1 MFQAKLTGWK
11 RVAASL
17 MLLPG
22 LTAVGAEVL
31 HLIGPARAAER
42 PAASADPAKVEAAR
56 AMMKQAYAAY
66 GKGDYAK
73 AQSLAE
79 TVRGMN
85 APLQIFDD
93 SPDELLAAI
102 QKKTGRKMNGPA
114 PMTNED
120 PRVLVKKAKEA
131 LDAGKLDTAQDLA
144 HQAEANGRA
153 VSWGL
158 FEETPSSVLKD
169 VQKARGKR
177 DRAESDQL
185 LSKARSLY
193 EKRVPTPE
201 LRAANLDQ
209 ARTLCLQA
217 AQLHGPYSMWDLGDR
232 PQSLIKDIDVAR
244 GKLKVAP
251 RRDDPRDTE
260 VVRQPKSDD
269 PFRDKETRQTGYN
282 AVKTENVGRNGK
294 PSNPPIAEI
303 TRLPGNAKPVLPEEP
318 NDLILPDMT
327 EPKVANSNP
336 PKATNVA
343 EPVDPGA
350 EGSLRKAKAVELMK
364 ESQNLQ
370 REHKYV
376 DAQQKLM
383 DARKQNADFGSDEDS
398 PELALQKLLARAHS
412 HVNDLCRTAH
422 EKMVKK
428 TPDEVALAE
437 RNLAEAEAIAS
448 GLGLDR
454 WAINEHKSTLRI
466 IKGNTAVASNMMPPT
481 MNPPVANPMVT
492 DPPMMDPLAVKP
504 PVLSPPATAKV
515 DSTLPDLV
523 IPPDPKS
530 QTTVRDPDPMTPKV
544 DVGLQMLGQARAEFQ
559 NAQFENA
566 RKIVAQVLNGPYT
579 CHKEAEDLLR
589 TIDAADLTMRREA
602 ARVSFDRAAG
612 AFQSRNYEQA
622 LSIFKLIDPTLLPAI
637 KQNAM
642 KDMSMQAMKAMQPAS
657 TVAQGKDPMTP
668 RDGMSQSS
676 EKNGADSLLKQQE
689 ALMEL
694 QFQKLRSR
702 GLQIEA
708 SATAR
713 FGKGETDGALADLQA
728 FILEVNGANI
738 DPSKRAMLARPIE
751 ARVER
756 LKVLKHQQDFLTAEA
771 KNLKN
776 FRNQM
781 TQEALHQA
789 HKKEEVAK
797 LMKSF
802 NRLLEEGKYQDAS
815 KVALQAHEMD
825 PDDPATQAAMHM
837 AKMMDRKRRA
847 EALSANSEE
856 FNLKALNDGDDRGQY
871 ADLKQ
876 PVVFNAEHFNA
887 IRNRRQDYGRGLG
900 NSSIRTEKE
909 KEIESQLKRQ
919 TISINFKNTPLDEV
933 ITYMQ
938 TYSGINFDID
948 TSALK
953 ADGIDPR
960 TEITSTLKEIRLESA
975 LGVVLDKAKLRWV
988 IDKEVVKVTTARGA
1002 QGKLIRRTVPVADLV
1017 VPVQNAQKAATTNLQ
1032 DIMERVMRN
1041 GQPNGGYGSNAMP
1054 VTPLNGLP
1062 ANSGSMTGSPSSGQP
1077 GTGRLTNTPGGS
1089 GGSGTI
1095 VNRTN
1100 ASGTIEESLIR
1111 LITNSVHPQTWE
1123 AMGGPGRIEYY
1134 PLGMALVINQSPE
1147 VIEEVTRL
1155 LESLRRL
1162 QDLEVAIEIRYIN
1175 LSEAFYERI
1184 GLDFGMNLNTHNDRT
1199 LVNLANATPPGGSA
1213 LDNFRNIANAG
1224 GRIVGLQAPNTPTP
1238 DLDLPIRATSFGMA
1252 IPPFGQYPNALGANG
1267 GLSLGLAFLSDIQVQ
1282 MFLEAAQGDRRT
1294 NIMQAPRLTM
1304 FNGQTASLQI
1314 QEQAFFL
1321 TGVTVF
1327 AVNGQLVFQPQNTPF
1342 PVGINLTLQPV
1353 ISSDRRF
1360 VRLSINQSIGGFGG
1374 GGGIT
1379 NTTFTAPASVPLIP
1393 ITTIITP
1400 TFEGGGQG
1408 QPVPFT
1414 QFLQQPTFSSIDVQ
1428 TTVMVPDGGTVVL
1441 GGLKA
1446 LSEGRNEFGPPV
1458 LSKVPYLNRLFRN
1471 VGYGRTTSNLM
1482 MLVTPRIIINREE
1495 QERQTGVVEG
1505 VGEEFL
1511 Q

>member
-1 MFQAKLTGWK
+1 VFQAKLKGWK

-17 MLLPG
+17 LMLPG
-22 LTAVGAEVL
+22 LTAVGAEML

-42 PAASADPAKVEAAR
+42 TTAPADAAKLESAR
-56 AMMKQAYAAY
+56 AMMKQAYAAF

-73 AQSLAE
+73 AQRLAE
-79 TVRGMN
+79 TVRSMN
-85 APLQIFDD
+85 VPLQVFDD
-93 SPDELLAAI
+93 SPDELLAEI
-102 QKKTGRKMNGPA
+102 QKKTGGKMSGPA
-114 PMTNED
+114 RTTSED
-120 PRVLVKKAKEA
+120 PRALVKKAKNALEA
-131 LDAGKLDTAQDLA
+131 GRLDAAQDLA
-144 HQAEANGRA
+144 HQADANGRT

-158 FEETPSSVLKD
+158 FEDTPASVLRD

-177 DRAESDQL
+177 DRTEADLL
-185 LSKARSLY
+185 LSKARVLY
-193 EKRVPTPE
+193 EKRVSSE
-201 LRAANLDQ
+201 EQRAANLDK
-209 ARTLCLQA
+209 ARAMCLQA
-217 AQLHGPYSMWDLGDR
+217 AQLHGPYSMWDFGDR
-232 PQSLIKDIDVAR
+232 PQSMIKDIEVAR

-251 RRDDPRDTE
+251 RRDDPMAADIA
-260 VVRQPKSDD
+260 RQPKSND
-269 PFRDKETRQTGYN
+269 PFRDPENRQTGYN
-282 AVKTENVGRNGK
+282 AVKTPGDGSKNNPTETVRQPKSNDPFNDPETKQTGYNPIKPGNVGRDG
-294 PSNPPIAEI
+294 NPIEDL
-303 TRLPGNAKPVLPEEP
+303 TKLPRNMKPVLPEDA
-318 NDLILPDMT
+318 NNLILPDM
-327 EPKVANSNP
+327 EDPKVASGNP
-336 PKATNVA
+336 AKLNVD
-343 EPVDPGA
+343 PVDPGTQ
-350 EGSLRKAKAVELMK
+350 GNVRKTQAVQLMK

-370 REHKYV
+370 RDHKYLE
-376 DAQQKLM
+376 AQEKLVE
-383 DARKQNADFGSDEDS
+383 ARKQNATFGPDEES
-398 PELALQKLLARAHS
+398 PELALQKLVARAHA
-412 HVNDLCRTAH
+412 HVNELCRGAH
-422 EKMVKK
+422 ERMVKK
-428 TPDEVALAE
+428 TAQDVAQAE
-437 RNLAEAEAIAS
+437 QNLAEAESIAA

-454 WAINEHKSTLRI
+454 WAISEHRNTLRI
-466 IKGNTAVASNMMPPT
+466 IKGNTSVASNMMPPDV
-481 MNPPVANPMVT
+481 P
-492 DPPMMDPLAVKP
+492 K
-504 PVLSPPATAKV
+504 KV
-515 DSTLPDLV
+515 DETPDLV
-523 IPPDPKS
+523 IPPNPKS
-530 QTTVRDPDPMTPKV
+530 QTTMRDPEPMMPKV

-559 NAQFENA
+559 AAQFENA
-566 RKIVAQVLNGPYT
+566 RKIVAQVLNGEYT
-579 CHKEAEDLLR
+579 CKNEAQDLLR
-589 TIDAADLTMRREA
+589 TIDAAELTMRKET
-602 ARVSFDRAAG
+602 ARHSFDRAAA
-612 AFQSRNYEQA
+612 AFQNRSYEQA
-622 LSIFKLIDPTLLPAI
+622 LSIFKLIDPTLLPQV
-637 KQNAM
+637 KQTAM
-642 KDMSMQAMKAMQPAS
+642 KDMSMQAVKALQQPD
-657 TVAQGKDPMTP
+657 TVVQNNNPMMP
-668 RDGMSQSS
+668 REVLPAPV

-694 QFQKLRSR
+694 HFQKLRSR
-702 GLQIEA
+702 GLQVEA
-708 SATAR
+708 TATAR
-713 FGKGETDGALADLQA
+713 FGKGETDAALADLQG

-738 DPSKRAMLARPIE
+738 DHAKRAMLTRPIE

-756 LKVLKHQQDFLTAEA
+756 LKVLKHQQDFLTREA
-771 KNLKN
+771 KDLKN

-781 TQEALHQA
+781 TQEALNQA

-802 NRLLEEGKYQDAS
+802 NRLLEEGKYQEAS
-815 KVALQAHEMD
+815 KVALQARELD
-825 PDDPATQAAMHM
+825 PEDPAAQAAMHM
-837 AKMMDRKRRA
+837 SRMMHRERTAKQISSDKEQMFLD
-847 EALSANSEE
+847 
-856 FNLKALNDGDDRGQY
+856 ALNAVDKQGPHVDFRDGVKF
-871 ADLKQ
+871 DLEEW
-876 PVVFNAEHFNA
+876 NNR
-887 IRNRRQDYGRGLG
+887 IRNRQDYGPGLG
-900 NSSIRTEKE
+900 NSHLRTEKE
-909 KEIESQLKRQ
+909 KEIESMLKRQ

-933 ITYMQ
+933 ISYMQ

-948 TSALK
+948 TGALK
-953 ADGIDPR
+953 EASIDPK
-960 TEITSTLKEIRLESA
+960 TEITSSLKDIRLVSA

-988 IDKEVVKVTTARGA
+988 IDKEVVKITTARGA
-1002 QGKLIRRTVPVADLV
+1002 QGKLVRRTVPVADLV
-1017 VPVQNAQKAATTNLQ
+1017 VPVQNAQQSPTQNLQ
-1032 DIMERVMRN
+1032 EMLRQSMLNTRP
-1041 GQPNGGYGSNAMP
+1041 GSMGSNAMP
-1054 VTPLNGLP
+1054 VTPITGLP
-1062 ANSGSMTGSPSSGQP
+1062 TGSGSMTGSPSAAQP
-1077 GTGRLTNTPGGS
+1077 GIGRLQNVPGGS
-1089 GGSGTI
+1089 GSGTI
-1095 VNRTN
+1095 VNRSN

-1111 LITNSVHPQTWE
+1111 LITSSVAPQTWE

-1199 LVNLANATPPGGSA
+1199 LVNLANAGGGTQ
-1213 LDNFRNIANAG
+1213 LDNMRNLQFAG
-1224 GRIVGLQAPNTPTP
+1224 AKIVGLQAPGTPTP

-1252 IPPFGQYPNALGANG
+1252 IPPFGGFPNSPGADG

-1304 FNGQTASLQI
+1304 FNGQTASLSI

-1321 TGVTVF
+1321 TGVSVF
-1327 AVNGQLVFQPQNTPF
+1327 AVNGQLVFQPQNSPF

-1360 VRLSINQSIGGFGG
+1360 VRLSINQSVGGFGG
-1374 GGGIT
+1374 AGLGGIS
-1379 NTTFTAPASVPLIP
+1379 NSTFSAPASVPLIP

-1400 TFEGGGQG
+1400 VFEGGSQG